1 MAQEPQVKEEKQEVV
16 EDTTANKTQ
25 NKSSAAEQQENI
37 GTAVAS
43 GVASALMGNEQ
54 VAQQQIPGIT
64 PAPQE
69 EIPGITPVQQQA
81 PQDALSRMEQGQQA
95 FTPEETQAMQ
105 QQAQQK
111 AAAGIMTPEE
121 QREQERQAA
130 LRPVSQEG
138 LEERNIA
145 TREAGP
151 IEGEQ
156 FQQKKQ
162 DLLKQLS
169 NKNLTLQERQKIT
182 EELETLQGSV
192 SPEEI
197 KGVREGR
204 KQEEAMQKYNA
215 ELQKV
220 NQYNQDLQAKKQQNP
235 ELYGDVP
242 FMDEPDPNNFGIKDP
257 AATPADQITPEQ
269 AKDMKN
275 AANMAAEGAEAGA
288 AAVAKKKQDIANR
301 QQQIEKDI
309 INDVEQHEKQ
319 VRENP
324 TPEQKTRRN
333 KFLSALSI
341 AFGSLGSALTGQP
354 NVGLKLIEQSIEKEI
369 ADKKLDEQAKL
380 REQNRMWQEAKLA
393 NERIAL
399 STNQQKVKNE
409 ALRYAKE
416 IEQKQLENMQRQKIS
431 KMLIEGFPE
440 AVAKVGDDTI
450 TYKEQIPVNVLKPL
464 LSQMSPEEAKSL
476 RNRLLPGSIPN
487 AMVEATVVPQG
498 EMKKTLDETAKFQ
511 GAMQDM
517 VKAFMQFGAE
527 GKIPATEA
535 QSIMESYR
543 NSIVGLARVPITGP
557 GILTEVEVKRIMD
570 TIGDPTGIWTI
581 PDNVMAKMATT
592 IVATRR
598 GTRRLYNNVGA
609 KLPEG
614 INERLAKEVE
624 KKAGASYKTLDPEVK
639 RALGTKGMSN
649 YKPKELSEIQA
660 TMRLLKTGKFNFNSL
675 Y

>member
-1 MAQEPQVKEEKQEVV
+1 M
-16 EDTTANKTQ
+16 
-25 NKSSAAEQQENI
+25 
-37 GTAVAS
+37 
-43 GVASALMGNEQ
+43 
-54 VAQQQIPGIT
+54 
-64 PAPQE
+64 
-69 EIPGITPVQQQA
+69 
-81 PQDALSRMEQGQQA
+81 
-95 FTPEETQAMQ
+95 
-105 QQAQQK
+105 
-111 AAAGIMTPEE
+111 
-121 QREQERQAA
+121 
-130 LRPVSQEG
+130 
-138 LEERNIA
+138 
-145 TREAGP
+145 
-151 IEGEQ
+151 
-156 FQQKKQ
+156 
-162 DLLKQLS
+162 
-169 NKNLTLQERQKIT
+169 
-182 EELETLQGSV
+182 
-192 SPEEI
+192 
-197 KGVREGR
+197 
-204 KQEEAMQKYNA
+204 
-215 ELQKV
+215 
-220 NQYNQDLQAKKQQNP
+220 
-235 ELYGDVP
+235 
-242 FMDEPDPNNFGIKDP
+242 
-257 AATPADQITPEQ
+257 
-269 AKDMKN
+269 
-275 AANMAAEGAEAGA
+275 
-288 AAVAKKKQDIANR
+288 
-301 QQQIEKDI
+301 
-309 INDVEQHEKQ
+309 
-319 VRENP
+319 
-324 TPEQKTRRN
+324 
-333 KFLSALSI
+333 
-341 AFGSLGSALTGQP
+341 
-354 NVGLKLIEQSIEKEI
+354 KLIEQSIEKEI

-557 GILTEVEVKRIMD
+557 GIFTEVEVKRIMD